1 MKAIII
7 AAGSGKRIPQF
18 TKKKP
23 KCLIKIKKNIY
34 AIKGKFDWT
43 EFDTQDDFKLYDKE
57 SK

>member
-23 KCLIKIKKNIY
+23 KCLIKIKNKTLIRSL
-34 AIKGKFDWT
+34 GK
-43 EFDTQDDFKLYDKE
+43 QDID
-57 SK
+57 